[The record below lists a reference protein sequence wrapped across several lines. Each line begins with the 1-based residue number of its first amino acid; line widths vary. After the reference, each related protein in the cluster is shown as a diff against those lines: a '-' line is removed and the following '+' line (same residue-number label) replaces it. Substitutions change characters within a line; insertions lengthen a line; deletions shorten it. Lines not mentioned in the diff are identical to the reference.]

1 MSKYIDLIIC
11 EDKEVLMAPRWS
23 YIKPGDVVMC
33 DSRTHTVADSITVN
47 TDMEEYRFI
56 CEMEPNIQRIDS
68 VWVEKPVKWE
78 DEDGS
83 AE

>member
-11 EDKEVLMAPRWS
+11 EDKEVLMAPAWS

-33 DSRTHTVADSITVN
+33 DTRTHTAEDSITVG
-47 TDMEEYRFI
+47 TDSVEYRFI

-68 VWVEKPVKWE
+68 VWIGKSVKWE
-78 DEDGS
+78 DDNGS